1 MKYDM
6 DLKDR
11 KHFKD
16 QCATNGYAKEE
27 IKINQVDLQAYI
39 EFLYSK
45 N

>member
-1 MKYDM
+1 MWKTKSVGRCMKYDM

-27 IKINQVDLQAYI
+27 IKIN
-39 EFLYSK
+39 
-45 N
+45 